1 MTESIHSNDAP
12 IRIGISS
19 CLLGAKV
26 RYDSGHKQDHYIS
39 GTLGQYFEFVP
50 VCPEMEIGLGAPRPT
65 IRLVQNPDDP
75 EGSPKVVGTKVEG
88 IDVTE
93 DLHDLGRRRAA
104 ELTDLC
110 GYIFKRASPSCG
122 MERVKVYSAKGHP
135 VSSASGAFAE
145 EFMKAHPLLPYEEEG
160 RLGDPRLR
168 ENFIQRVFVY
178 HRWRKLLAEGL
189 TAGKL
194 VDFHTRHKMMI
205 LAHDEPTY
213 RDMGRLVA
221 EAGSKALDDIRDQY
235 VEMLMSALKKAA
247 THKSHTNVL
256 GHLVGYLKRDL
267 DAVDK
272 AELLETIDDYRLGK
286 IPLVVPL
293 VLLRHHFRRH
303 PNDYIGE
310 QYYLEPHPK
319 ELHLRNLL

>member
-1 MTESIHSNDAP
+1 MGIENGTGEA
-12 IRIGISS
+12 IRIGVSS
-19 CLLGAKV
+19 CLLGEKV
-26 RYDSGHKQDHYIS
+26 RYDGGHKHDHYVT

-50 VCPEMEIGLGAPRPT
+50 VCPEAAIGLGIPRPT
-65 IRLVQNPDDP
+65 IRLVGDSAAPRI
-75 EGSPKVVGTKVEG
+75 VGVKDASL
-88 IDVTE
+88 DVTDKMVAFARE
-93 DLHDLGRRRAA
+93 TATRLGALR
-104 ELTDLC
+104 
-110 GYIFKRASPSCG
+110 GYIFKRGSPSCG